1 MDGRNLWT
9 LFLFVLLLSS
19 LGVNAKEERIC
30 KSPAEKSLES
40 LSPAPTQILRGPLA
54 GIEDGSNVELFEGV
68 FPPPGWSLVNPNPGS
83 ITFEQFIGANGPG
96 FGGDKSARMDFYSYS
111 NTGQRDTLFSKTF
124 TDLLPTDV
132 LKFDWA
138 YRQYTTAYVDC
149 LKVLLSTDGGQTWPI
164 TLFQKG
170 GVTLATLPPST
181 TPFVPAAPI
190 DWMTFD
196 SSLAAYSQ
204 ATLAFV
210 TYNGYGN
217 NLYIDNVLVGTRFNS
232 DVMPVSIDNILP
244 DTSYASGAG
253 SYTVAPEVS
262 IVNLGLNDII
272 APFDVILEVAPGG
285 YQSTQ
290 SVLLLASGAVATVTF
305 ANLTITPGAP
315 INLLVTT
322 TLSGD
327 ENPANDSLSQYSAIF
342 PGTPRRVLFEEWTS
356 STCGPCAAN
365 NPTIDAFVADHRD
378 QVVAIKYHVGWPS
391 PGNDP
396 MYLHNPT
403 QSYDRRF
410 YYGVSA
416 VPTLI
421 MDGVE
426 NPVYP
431 YTTPGSLQ
439 NSYTE
444 RMNMGAP
451 IEISAFNHR
460 ITGDSIRA
468 EITVNILAPLM
479 SGDYYLRAHAVEKEI
494 HYPSPPGTNG
504 EKDFYD
510 VFRRAY
516 PNSQGTLLPTTI
528 GIHSFEF
535 TYAIDPVWVDSMI
548 FTAAFIQNDA
558 TKEVMNCVRS
568 NTAGPVALDPLAAV
582 PAQLELRQN
591 YPNPFN
597 PRTAIAFSL
606 PKAGKARLAIYNI
619 LGEEVARLVDEALPP
634 GNHLYSWD
642 GQDNGGMPVASG
654 VYIYQLKTGNR
665 ILHKKMIL
673 LR

>member
-1 MDGRNLWT
+1 MDHRSLWR
-9 LFLFVLLLSS
+9 LFLFILLWASW
-19 LGVNAKEERIC
+19 GVNAKEERIC
-30 KSPAEKSLES
+30 QSPAEKSLER
-40 LSPAPTQILRGPLA
+40 LSPAAQILRGPLA
-54 GIEDGSNVELFEGV
+54 GIEGGSNVELFEGV
-68 FPPPGWSLVNPNPGS
+68 FPPPDWSLVNPNPGS
-83 ITFEQFIGANGPG
+83 LTFEQFFGANGPSLDG
-96 FGGDKSARMDFYSYS
+96 NQSARIDFYSYS
-111 NTGQRDTLFSKTF
+111 NIGQRDTLFTKTF

-138 YRQYTTAYVDC
+138 YRQYTAAYVDC
-149 LKVLLSTDGGQTWPI
+149 LKVLLSTDGGQTWPV

-181 TPFVPAAPI
+181 IPFVPSAPT

-196 SSLAAYSQ
+196 FSLAAYSQ

-217 NLYIDNVLVGTRFNS
+217 NLYIDNVMVGTRFNS
-232 DVMPVSIDNILP
+232 DVMPVSIHNILP
-244 DTSYASGAG
+244 DTSYATGVG
-253 SYTVAPEVS
+253 SYTVAPQVS
-262 IVNLGLNDII
+262 IVNLGLNDILT
-272 APFDVILEVAPGG
+272 PFNITLRVTPGG
-285 YQSTQ
+285 YQNIQ
-290 SVLLLASGAVATVTF
+290 SLPLLASGAIATVTF
-305 ANLTITPGAP
+305 ANLTIIPGTP

-322 TLSGD
+322 ALPGD
-327 ENPANDSLSQYSAIF
+327 ENPSNDSLAQYSAIF
-342 PGTPRRVLFEEWTS
+342 PGASRRVLFEEWTS

-365 NPTIDAFVADHRD
+365 NPTIDAFVAEHRE

-403 QSYDRRF
+403 QSYDRRY
-410 YYGVSA
+410 YYGVNA

-439 NSYTE
+439 NSYTK
-444 RMNMGAP
+444 RINRGSP
-451 IEISAFNHR
+451 IEMSAFNHR
-460 ITGDSIRA
+460 ISSDSIRA

-479 SGDYYLRAHAVEKEI
+479 SGDYYLRVHAVEKEI
-494 HYPSPPGTNG
+494 HYPFPPGTNG

-510 VFRRAY
+510 VFRRAF
-516 PNSQGTLLPTTI
+516 PNSQGTALPTTI
-528 GIHSFEF
+528 GVHTFEF
-535 TYAIDPVWVDSMI
+535 TYPIDPVWVDSMI

-558 TKEVMNCVRS
+558 TKEVLNCVRS
-568 NTAGPVALDPLAAV
+568 NTTGPVGINPLAAI
-582 PAQLELRQN
+582 PAQLELWQN

-597 PRTAIAFSL
+597 PRTTIAFYL
-606 PKAGKARLAIYNI
+606 PKADHARLAIYNVI
-619 LGEEVARLVDEALPP
+619 GEEVTILVDKALPA
-634 GNHLYSWD
+634 GNHLYTWEGRD
-642 GQDNGGMPVASG
+642 GGGQVVASG
-654 VYIYQLKTGNR
+654 LYIYQLKTGNR